1 MKISCQSCQAK
12 YTIADEKVLGKVVK
26 IRCKKCSS
34 TIVINGNDAG
44 ALAASEPMNS
54 LSPGSPVTDLWT
66 VNVAEGD
73 QRTLSTEE
81 VVAEFGSGVIHD
93 ETFCWREGMDDW
105 LPLREIDELRE
116 AVGAHRPDDEATRN
130 VHDHDHDHAGQIGGG
145 EEHTI
150 LDNGGSLGALF
161 GGPTA
166 PTQDAP
172 AAGGLDAGH
181 LFGDAGTGE
190 TAARRSKGRGVGGTD
205 LFGGVSQAGGEEEQA
220 HAGPAF
226 PSANQDD
233 VKLTGQRNES
243 SVLFSLNA
251 LTSQEPNVQ
260 SSAAASASTT
270 TEGSGLIDI
279 RALSASANAKD
290 KPANAPKVDDIMNLS
305 GGGAFGAALAAPVL
319 AAPSYSESS
328 SDGGGAKS
336 NKMIFAILGGF
347 ALLAAAIFGG
357 MVMMGGKSKTDGEGA
372 TAAVG
377 AMPSAQTTTAAAA
390 PDTTAPAA
398 PAASVAT
405 PATPATAT
413 PKAPTVGAAP
423 PVVGGG
429 GGSHAAAAAPAAKAP
444 EPEPPPAPAAPPP
457 KDLAA
462 ALGEAAGQK
471 PKPAPAAAAAT
482 DAPFDRG
489 AAAAALG
496 NVNVQSCKKPDGPTG
511 TGRVKVTFAPS
522 GSVQTAVIDGAPFE
536 GTPVGSCVAGKFR
549 GAHIPAFAGSP
560 VTAGK
565 SFTIN

>member
-44 ALAASEPMNS
+44 ALAANEPMNS
-54 LSPGSPVTDLWT
+54 MSPGSPVTDLWT

-81 VVAEFGSGVIHD
+81 VVSEFGSGVIHD

-116 AVGAHRPDDEATRN
+116 AVGAAAPAHHDEHA
-130 VHDHDHDHAGQIGGG
+130 HDPHAGSAD
-145 EEHTI
+145 EHTM

-166 PTQDAP
+166 PTNDAP

-205 LFGGVSQAGGEEEQA
+205 LFGGVSQAGGEDESTRLA
-220 HAGPAF
+220 APAF
-226 PSANQDD
+226 PSADNDD

-290 KPANAPKVDDIMNLS
+290 KPASSPKVDDIMNLS

-328 SDGGGAKS
+328 SEGGGGKS

-347 ALLAAAIFGG
+347 ALVAVAAFGAIL
-357 MVMMGGKSKTDGEGA
+357 MVSGKSKTDGEGA
-372 TAAVG
+372 TTSVG
-377 AMPSAQTTTAAAA
+377 AAPSAGTPTTAAATPSDPA
-390 PDTTAPAA
+390 AA
-398 PAASVAT
+398 PAASAAAPAAA
-405 PATPATAT
+405 PATPA

-429 GGSHAAAAAPAAKAP
+429 STGGGHSNAAAPAKPA
-444 EPEPPPAPAAPPP
+444 EPEPPAPAPTPPPP

-471 PKPAPAAAAAT
+471 PKAPPPAAATT

-496 NVNVQSCKKPDGPTG
+496 NINVQSCKKPDGPTG
-511 TGRVKVTFAPS
+511 QGRVKVTFAPS
-522 GSVQTAVIDGAPFE
+522 GSVQSAAIEGAPFE

-565 SFTIN
+565 SFNIN